1 MNRAKKSLFRL
12 AILILLI
19 PVVLLLLLRLFGE
32 NQMEVPILDDLTECK
47 VDVRSTSVFLVGGDF
62 SNAQKNQIK
71 RLKNDLKDR
80 SIVLRSA
87 ENSCFADTT
96 AVYLLDTKKRLR
108 GAYRLEQNE
117 VNRLFVELDIIR
129 LNENYGQGVS
139 R

>member
-1 MNRAKKSLFRL
+1 VNRARKSLFRL

-19 PVVLLLLLRLFGE
+19 PVVLLLVLRIFGE
-32 NQMEVPILDDLTECK
+32 NQMEVPIVDDLAECK
-47 VDVRSTSVFLVGGDF
+47 IDVRSTSVFLVGKDF

-80 SIVLRSA
+80 SIVLQNA
-87 ENSCFADTT
+87 DNPCFTDTT

-129 LNENYGQGVS
+129 LNENHGQGVS